1 MPCSVA
7 LLSRALRERGDRK
20 LLITSKWLQ
29 TVHFQRIYLY
39 NDRALV
45 YPPGESIAR
54 PYCHELRL
62 LPLRVD
68 TMASRGPA
76 LLSSLPNLQNLI
88 KRDPASYT
96 DEFLIQLSHYNALRT
111 IIEQGITTSASGA
124 GTSAASTSGGR
135 AGADEE
141 RFRELVGFVAQVC
154 NINI

>member
-1 MPCSVA
+1 
-7 LLSRALRERGDRK
+7 
-20 LLITSKWLQ
+20 
-29 TVHFQRIYLY
+29 
-39 NDRALV
+39 
-45 YPPGESIAR
+45 
-54 PYCHELRL
+54 
-62 LPLRVD
+62 
-68 TMASRGPA
+68 MASRGPA

-154 NINI
+154 ISISYVRLHSRHSIKLN